1 MRLDKNKEDFLNL
14 LNATKDYTNFDL
26 SLIEKDYY
34 VTLLLKEASKRIK
47 GLVFKGGTSLS
58 KCFKII
64 DRFSEDIDLSLNNN
78 FFSQKY
84 KRNAVREMVDV
95 IEHLGLTLKN
105 KDKILKHTHGT
116 YNCFRI
122 GYPSLYKINES
133 IDLEILLELVYIERT
148 YPTEIKEATS
158 YIGEFLINNN
168 YKDIVDKYELEPFK
182 IEVQRLER
190 TLVDKVFAIC
200 DYYVLKKERR
210 NSRHIYDIYKI
221 IPKVDLEDE
230 NLKSFVEEIRT
241 IRKKNK
247 NCITAQDDI
256 DINKILKE
264 IVESNYYKNDFNKVT
279 SLLLTKSIKYD
290 EIITSINKIIES
302 GIFSK

>member
-1 MRLDKNKEDFLNL
+1 MRLDENKKDFLKFINDTSI
-14 LNATKDYTNFDL
+14 NTGFSDY
-26 SLIEKDYY
+26 LIEKDYF
-34 VTLLLKEASKRIK
+34 VTLILNEANKQIK

-58 KCFKII
+58 KCHKII
-64 DRFSEDIDLSLNNN
+64 DRFSEDIDLSLNNEH
-78 FFSQKY
+78 FSQKY
-84 KRNAVREMVDV
+84 KRNSIKQMVKV
-95 IEHLGLTLKN
+95 IENLDLILLN
-105 KDKILKHTHGT
+105 KEQILLHIHGA

-122 GYPSLYKINES
+122 EYPSNYSSDFNKPI
-133 IDLEILLELVYIERT
+133 ILLELVYIERT

-230 NLKSFVEEIRT
+230 NLKGFVEEIRT